1 MLQDPCSKCAVR
13 RTVAALFFLSYHPR
27 FSIGFQHSP
36 FRPHGRELSPG
47 FAGRG
52 FRLSARCTAENVSL
66 ACSTF
71 ATKMAVSFVS
81 SFHRCPSVSCQ
92 RGVNHVHQLRPIS
105 TGHVRQFSVD
115 KRNRTGR
122 SASQCEL
129 VIRARSSQARQA
141 PTQSVTKFSK
151 QDAESVR
158 KSLQTLTEVRTLL

>member
-1 MLQDPCSKCAVR
+1 
-13 RTVAALFFLSYHPR
+13 
-27 FSIGFQHSP
+27 
-36 FRPHGRELSPG
+36 
-47 FAGRG
+47 
-52 FRLSARCTAENVSL
+52 
-66 ACSTF
+66 
-71 ATKMAVSFVS
+71 MAVSFVS

-92 RGVNHVHQLRPIS
+92 GGVNHVHQLRPIS

-129 VIRARSSQARQA
+129 VIRARSSQSRQA

-158 KSLQTLTEVRTLL
+158 KSLQTLTEVRTLLERNLLYNLLYNTCDLGSIAPPQSLPAAYDAQLRPT